1 MDSVLSRQLDR
12 VPILQDN
19 LVAESLPR
27 MRLATPLGDMDTDLN
42 APELFTER
50 FLQVQ
55 LGRFWRN
62 HTPDQKM
69 PYDPTEAEQ
78 RYEEFISKFLPSLPP
93 SFALHADKRWDA
105 HLPQLAKQRQLL
117 RITIFDTVC
126 WNFRPL
132 LLLTS
137 DQVARLPTYKIVL
150 LQAQKGRICMGALKV
165 LEAVNTLH
173 TLLGGHHTR
182 FAAIIFNTFE
192 AAILLLYLYSLPDFP
207 SDLGEHDNDILGIQ
221 VGKVTPTTILQAV
234 EKALSR
240 LQMLAE
246 VSPMAASGAQILAQF
261 FSKATNPGTT
271 QKYYET
277 PNLPAISD
285 AALSNVSW
293 SNSMLVDPVVLGDMT
308 GFWMDLSD
316 DWQTKGIVELS

>member
-1 MDSVLSRQLDR
+1 MLSRQLDR
-12 VPILQDN
+12 VPIIQDN

-27 MRLATPLGDMDTDLN
+27 MRLATPLGDPDTDIN

-50 FLQVQ
+50 LLQVQ

-62 HTPDQKM
+62 RAPDQKL

-78 RYEEFISKFLPSLPP
+78 RYEDFVSKFLPSLPP

-105 HLPQLAKQRQLL
+105 HLPQLAKQRHLL

-150 LQAQKGRICMGALKV
+150 LQAQKGRICLGALKV
-165 LEAVNTLH
+165 LEAVSSLH
-173 TLLGGHHTR
+173 TLLGGRHTR
-182 FAAIIFNTFE
+182 FAAVIFNTFE

-207 SDLGEHDNDILGIQ
+207 SDLGEHDNEILGLQ
-221 VGKVTPTTILQAV
+221 VGKVTPATILQAV
-234 EKALSR
+234 EKALAR

-261 FSKATNPGTT
+261 FAKATSPGPT
-271 QKYYET
+271 QKYFEP
-277 PNLPAISD
+277 PNPPAVSEG
-285 AALSNVSW
+285 ALNNVPW
-293 SNSMLVDPVVLGDMT
+293 SNTMLVDPVVLGDMT
-308 GFWMDLSD
+308 ELWMGLSE
-316 DWQTKGIVELS
+316 DWQAKGISDWS